1 MLGTSF
7 FYLKPV
13 NKKGLFYLS
22 LPFNQILSNKPDKN
36 RRKVATNLAVS
47 IFKVIT
53 KFSKP
58 SHYIFEQLM

>member
-13 NKKGLFYLS
+13 KKKGLFYLRF
-22 LPFNQILSNKPDKN
+22 PFNQILSNKLDKN
-36 RRKVATNLAVS
+36 RKKVATNLSVS

-58 SHYIFEQLM
+58 LHYIFEQLM